1 MLKMFEDGKEM
12 KEEKTKVRASKSRV
26 GKGEKKE
33 EIGKRMEIHNIRG
46 KKLKREKCLPMIN
59 IALCLFLV
67 RGLNSHYS
75 FEEKVF

>member
-1 MLKMFEDGKEM
+1 MLKMFEDGKGR

-26 GKGEKKE
+26 GEGEKKE
-33 EIGKRMEIHNIRG
+33 EIGKRMEIHGIRG

-67 RGLNSHYS
+67 RELNSHYGI
-75 FEEKVF
+75 EEKVF